1 MTQEQLKQWVKE
13 KITKHPEH
21 KPEILDLYML
31 CIEEIE
37 QGGSPDNEIYLCTDS
52 INQLI
57 EQ

>member
-1 MTQEQLKQWVKE
+1 MTQEQLKQWIKE

-21 KPEILDLYML
+21 KSEILDLYML

-37 QGGSPDNEIYLCTDS
+37 QGESPDNEIYLCTDS

-57 EQ
+57 EE